1 MSLFHVRAHIA
12 QRADAL
18 MLGLA
23 GGQVKRIAEIRV
35 QQGLPEQAGAGE
47 VAHWAATVTRR

>member
-1 MSLFHVRAHIA
+1 MRGFARV
-12 QRADAL
+12 
-18 MLGLA
+18 GLVGPDQA
-23 GGQVKRIAEIRV
+23 KRIAEIRA